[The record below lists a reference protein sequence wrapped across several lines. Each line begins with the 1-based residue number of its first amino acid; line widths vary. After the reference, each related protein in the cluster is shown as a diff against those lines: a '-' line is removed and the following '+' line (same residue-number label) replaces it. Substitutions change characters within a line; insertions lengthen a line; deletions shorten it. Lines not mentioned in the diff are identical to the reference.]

1 MGYEMKLADFINA
14 TNATRMA
21 QRTKD
26 AARLVLVDG
35 LRVIDAAR
43 QMEMKRQQVEEAVAR
58 IEAAHKALQ
67 GIPENWECVT
77 VCVPPE
83 LANSVRDIERSA
95 LRRAGLSVD

>member
-1 MGYEMKLADFINA
+1 MKLAKFIK
-14 TNATRMA
+14 TTDSTRMA

-58 IEAAHKALQ
+58 IEAAYKTAQ
-67 GIPENWECVT
+67 GIPDGWECVT
-77 VCVPPE
+77 VCVPPDR
-83 LANSVRDIERSA
+83 AGDVREIQHEA
-95 LRRAGLSVD
+95 RRKAGLSVD